1 MIDSYYRSPYQRL
14 IIEPLIKRGL
24 FDRLSP
30 TRVTLL
36 ALLTGVLVPL
46 LLLTHHSIFALL
58 CLLTSGFL
66 DTLDGSLA
74 RHKNQTSK
82 EGAILDITCDRLVE
96 FSVILGLY
104 LYAPHTRGLLSLT
117 LLGGVFF
124 CVTTFLVVGIFQ
136 ENSSEKSFHYSPG
149 IIERGE
155 AFIFFSLMI
164 LLPTLFTPLAILF
177 TGLLFLT
184 SLLRIRH
191 FLSPKLESNH

>member
-1 MIDSYYRSPYQRL
+1 VTVRQRL
-14 IIEPLIKRGL
+14 ILEPLLRRGL

-30 TRVTLL
+30 IHVTLL
-36 ALLTGVLVPL
+36 ALFSGALTPP
-46 LLLTHHSIFALL
+46 LLLTHHTLAALI

-74 RHKNQTSK
+74 RHKGETSPQ
-82 EGAILDITCDRLVE
+82 GALLDITSDRFVE

-104 LYAPHTRGLLSLT
+104 LYAPPARALLSLL
-117 LLGGVFF
+117 LLGGIFF

-164 LLPTLFTPLAILF
+164 IFPSLFTPLATLF
-177 TGLLFLT
+177 TALLFLT
-184 SLLRIRH
+184 SFLRIKH
-191 FLSPKLESNH
+191 FLSSYRTEVL